1 MSGGKLTPKQQ
12 RFVEEF
18 LIDQNASRAAI
29 RAGYSPNGSRQTA
42 AKLLTK
48 ADIKRAIMEHNAE
61 RSEMEKVD
69 AAWVLK
75 EAQFLY
81 DKLKDREDFALAFKG
96 LEMIGKHVDVS
107 AFSRDIGSAN
117 SGVTINLSLE
127 AGEPKL
133 LLNQGVTVD
142 GETVQG
148 DE

>member
-1 MSGGKLTPKQQ
+1 
-12 RFVEEF
+12 
-18 LIDQNASRAAI
+18 
-29 RAGYSPNGSRQTA
+29 
-42 AKLLTK
+42 
-48 ADIKRAIMEHNAE
+48 
-61 RSEMEKVD
+61 
-69 AAWVLK
+69 
-75 EAQFLY
+75 
-81 DKLKDREDFALAFKG
+81 
-96 LEMIGKHVDVS
+96 MIGKHVDVS